1 MEPPAPAHV
10 AYSQVRQV
18 SFKKA
23 TRNRLHRHSYFEPC
37 IVISGSGYFDHGR
50 DQFPLAA
57 GDLFVADRGVYHEIR
72 SDESVNLELYFL
84 AFRVLSSRRESGTN
98 RSVVLDQE
106 SIAAFLES
114 HRVHV
119 SGQVH
124 LVPLFDHVIRL
135 VRRDPGFDDRPDYHD
150 ATQLLLRQIMAAL
163 SESVDSEQPSM
174 MARVNQKRIE
184 EYIESRLHTAIRVA
198 DIADFC
204 AVSERTLRRQW
215 SEWSGRTLQE
225 EIRRRRIERAAQL
238 LLLPDIP
245 VAEVGYQSGIASPS
259 QFSRQFREAKGMSP
273 MAYRRR
279 HLAGTG
285 YALFGDNE
293 EMTEFLDDA

>member
-1 MEPPAPAHV
+1 MESPARAHV
-10 AYSQVRQV
+10 VYSQVRQV

-50 DQFPLAA
+50 DQFRLVA

-72 SDESVNLELYFL
+72 SDESMNLELHFL
-84 AFRVLSSRRESGTN
+84 AFRVLSSPRESATSRG
-98 RSVVLDQE
+98 VAFEQE
-106 SIAAFLES
+106 SVASFLKG
-114 HRVHV
+114 HRLHV
-119 SGQVH
+119 PGQAH

-135 VRRDPGFDDRPDYHD
+135 VRRDPDFDDRPDYHD
-150 ATQLLLRQIMAAL
+150 ATRLLLRQIMGAL
-163 SESVDSEQPSM
+163 SESVEPGQTSM
-174 MARVNQKRIE
+174 TTRVNRKRIE
-184 EYIESRLHTAIRVA
+184 EYIENRLHTSIRVA
-198 DIADFC
+198 DIAVSC
-204 AVSERTLRRQW
+204 AVSERTLRRRW
-215 SEWSGRTLQE
+215 SEWSDRTLQE
-225 EIRRRRIERAAQL
+225 EIRHRRIERAAQL

-245 VAEVGYQSGIASPS
+245 VAEVGYQAGIASPS

-273 MAYRRR
+273 RAYRHH

-293 EMTEFLDDA
+293 EMTEFFDDA